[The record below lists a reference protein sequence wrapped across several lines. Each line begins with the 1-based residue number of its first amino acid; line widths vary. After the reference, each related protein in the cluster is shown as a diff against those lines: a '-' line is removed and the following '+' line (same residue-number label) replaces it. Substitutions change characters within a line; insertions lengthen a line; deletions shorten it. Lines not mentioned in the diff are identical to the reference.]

1 MRAALRRVGRLSLEG
16 LGHVGDAS
24 HMAAALG
31 REALG
36 WRRLNGRLLAKVT
49 LDQVRFGGT
58 QALWLVA
65 SIATIVGAVS
75 IVQSFSVLANLA
87 DDLVGSFLV
96 GLIVRELGPLVTAV
110 VLLGRSGTAI
120 ATELGSM
127 RLNGEIDA
135 LRAHR
140 IDPLAF
146 VVLPRVF
153 GAVLSMLLLT
163 VVFDLMGVL
172 GGFAVS
178 VLLKDLSFAL
188 LRGKFL
194 SALTNVDLALTA
206 AKAVLFGGAIAFSAC
221 YFGLRVERS
230 PTELPRAVTR
240 SVVASL
246 VVLFVLDGVLA
257 VALYLP

>member
-1 MRAALRRVGRLSLEG
+1 VLS
-16 LGHVGDAS
+16 S
-24 HMAAALG
+24 
-31 REALG
+31 
-36 WRRLNGRLLAKVT
+36 
-49 LDQVRFGGT
+49 
-58 QALWLVA
+58 
-65 SIATIVGAVS
+65 
-75 IVQSFSVLANLA
+75 LA
-87 DDLVGSFLV
+87 DDPVGSFLV
-96 GLIVRELGPLVTAV
+96 GIIVRELGPLVTAV
-110 VLLGRSGTAI
+110 VVLGRSGTAI

-146 VVLPRVF
+146 VVLPRVL

-178 VLLKDLSFAL
+178 IFLKDLSFAL
-188 LRGKFL
+188 LVGRFL
-194 SALTNVDLALTA
+194 AALTNTDLALTA
-206 AKAVLFGGAIAFSAC
+206 GKAVLFGGSIAFSAC

-246 VVLFVLDGVLA
+246 VALFVIDGVLA
-257 VALYLP
+257 VLHYLP